1 MTEYSS
7 LREKGSTV
15 LFLIPF
21 LPFDRR
27 LFLKHETDQPNS
39 FDVDIQAVADGEFDE
54 YPDCNEA
61 EGLPM
66 SNGGESAYFPT
77 AMFAS
82 RVYLSVV
89 KKRQTK
95 GIAPRRSE
103 GFEIHAAL
111 VDGRVG
117 KPKPTENSAK
127 RANAGPTADVTAP
140 HVITN

>member
-89 KKRQTK
+89 KKD
-95 GIAPRRSE
+95 RR
-103 GFEIHAAL
+103 
-111 VDGRVG
+111 RVSLHG
-117 KPKPTENSAK
+117 ARRVSRFTL
-127 RANAGPTADVTAP
+127 
-140 HVITN
+140 H

>member
-1 MTEYSS
+1 M
-7 LREKGSTV
+7 
-15 LFLIPF
+15 
-21 LPFDRR
+21 
-27 LFLKHETDQPNS
+27 
-39 FDVDIQAVADGEFDE
+39 ADGEFDE

-127 RANAGPTADVTAP
+127 RANAGPTADLTAP
-140 HVITN
+140 HVIHIGPTPPVCADYLIPQSTSRAMTAFL

>member
-27 LFLKHETDQPNS
+27 LFLKGETGQPNS
-39 FDVDIQAVADGEFDE
+39 FDVDIQAVAHGEFDE
-54 YPDCNEA
+54 YPGCNGADE
-61 EGLPM
+61 LPM
-66 SNGGESAYFPT
+66 SNAGKSTYFPT

-89 KKRQTK
+89 KKD
-95 GIAPRRSE
+95 RR
-103 GFEIHAAL
+103 
-111 VDGRVG
+111 RVSHHG
-117 KPKPTENSAK
+117 ARRVSRFTL
-127 RANAGPTADVTAP
+127 
-140 HVITN
+140 H